1 MLSKA
6 RYVPKHFPGN
16 KSRRLIFLLPVPSAR
31 CWQCLRVIQQD
42 FSQKQHRFLPS
53 TPHKDGRSQGCAWL
67 CPIAP
72 GSTGQPTR
80 HWGNR
85 PARYFWGG
93 TMRACRWVSMNT
105 QGGVPVEEA
114 VTQGWPISM
123 GARGSLRLSSVMV
136 VLRQPGSPTTVRTS
150 CVWAPGSC
158 APLVGQG
165 KPLPCLPHQ
174 LLPPSPVAFLSA
186 CVTSGTPDRAH
197 SSASHCR
204 IVGPFL

>member
-1 MLSKA
+1 M
-6 RYVPKHFPGN
+6 
-16 KSRRLIFLLPVPSAR
+16 
-31 CWQCLRVIQQD
+31 
-42 FSQKQHRFLPS
+42 
-53 TPHKDGRSQGCAWL
+53 SQGDPAGLLTEAAQVLAQHTPQGWQEPGLCMALPHRAWEHRSPHTAL
-67 CPIAP
+67 
-72 GSTGQPTR
+72 GQPSCQVFLR
-80 HWGNR
+80 
-85 PARYFWGG
+85 G
-93 TMRACRWVSMNT
+93 TMHACRWMSMNT
-105 QGGVPVEEA
+105 QGGMPVEEA

-150 CVWAPGSC
+150 CVCAPGSC

-174 LLPPSPVAFLSA
+174 LLPPSPVASLSA